1 MKLPRRQLRDYL
13 VRNFFCEYT
22 HNGMNWHFLKLNSV
36 ILIILI
42 ADFVF
47 TAATAVTH
55 PVFALFVVEDIGAAA
70 SAIGFAIA
78 IFWMIKSILQLPI
91 ARFLDANHGEIDDYY
106 ALLFGLLISVVALYL
121 YYFATNIWHVYLLQA
136 MLAVG
141 HAFFVPPYLA
151 VFTRHLD
158 KDSEGFEW
166 ALRSSFSTGAGM
178 ALGSAFAGILV
189 ASAGIRAMFLVQA
202 TLTLISLIILF
213 FLRPYIKPKVSP
225 DVERVLTVD
234 RH

>member
-1 MKLPRRQLRDYL
+1 
-13 VRNFFCEYT
+13 
-22 HNGMNWHFLKLNSV
+22 MNWNFLKLNNV

-55 PVFALFVVEDIGAAA
+55 PIFALFVVEDIQAAVGAV
-70 SAIGFAIA
+70 GFAIA
-78 IFWMIKSILQLPI
+78 IFWTIKSILQLPI
-91 ARFLDANHGEIDDYY
+91 ARFLDRHQGELDDYY
-106 ALLFGLLISVVALYL
+106 ALLLGLFITVVALYL
-121 YYFATNIWHVYLLQA
+121 YYFASHLWHVYLLQA
-136 MLAVG
+136 LLAVG

-151 VFTRHLD
+151 VFTRHMD

-213 FLRPYIKPKVSP
+213 FLRPYIKPRVSAE
-225 DVERVLTVD
+225 VERVLTVD

>member
-1 MKLPRRQLRDYL
+1 MI
-13 VRNFFCEYT
+13 
-22 HNGMNWHFLKLNSV
+22 HINWNFLKLNNV

-47 TAATAVTH
+47 TAATAVTA
-55 PVFALFVVEDIGAAA
+55 PVFAIFIVDDIGAAV
-70 SAIGFAIA
+70 SVVGFAVA
-78 IFWMIKSILQLPI
+78 IFWTVKSVLQLPI
-91 ARFLDANHGEIDDYY
+91 ARYLDRTVGEIDDYY
-106 ALLFGLLISVVALYL
+106 ALMLGFGISVAVIFA
-121 YYFATNIWHVYLLQA
+121 YYFATTVWHIYVLQA
-136 MLAVG
+136 LLAAG

-151 VFTRHLD
+151 VFTRHMD

-189 ASAGIRAMFLVQA
+189 AAVGIRPMFLVHA
-202 TLTLISLIILF
+202 GLSFISLVILF
-213 FLRPYIKPKVSP
+213 FLRPYIRPRVSTEV
-225 DVERVLTVD
+225 DRVLTVD